1 MMTGDYDIYDN
12 RVAHMKRR
20 LGYQDEIDQ
29 VAIEFKEQ
37 SKFALS
43 ISIVVF
49 LDVRLYILFKPMK
62 LVRLGSRR

>member
-1 MMTGDYDIYDN
+1 MTGDYDIYDN

-49 LDVRLYILFKPMK
+49 LDVRLFLFKPMK
-62 LVRLGSRR
+62 LVVCLSSSR